1 MRTVSMIAA
10 LVLSGAEAMSHA
22 EDRTFEK
29 RVAADAHGI
38 VEVSNVAGVVNVIGW
53 DRPEV
58 EVQADFDEGVE
69 RVDVSTQGG
78 RTLVKV
84 VLPRESRRNEDAD
97 ADLNVKVPR
106 GSELTLVTVSADV
119 GVEQVL
125 GAQRLKTVS
134 GSVNTQ
140 VAGASAEIN
149 SVSGDIQVTGS
160 ATPATQR
167 FSTVSGNVTLEH
179 GAGDVEATS
188 VSGDVQVEVAP
199 ARSVRLRSTSGDLNF
214 HGKLARDG
222 TLDAES
228 MSGDVTLKAGGGY
241 EYEASSFSGEIEG
254 CFGKEAERTGAHAPG
269 SRLNGKLG
277 DGSARVH
284 ARTMSGDVSLCG
296 E

>member
-1 MRTVSMIAA
+1 MRTLSVIAA
-10 LVLSGAEAMSHA
+10 LVLSGAGAVSHA

-29 RVAADAHGI
+29 RVAADARGI
-38 VEVSNVAGVVNVIGW
+38 VEVSNVAGVVNVVGW

-58 EVQADFDEGVE
+58 EVQADLEEGVE
-69 RVDVSTQGG
+69 RVDVSTEGG

-84 VLPRESRRNEDAD
+84 VLPRESRRNDDAD

-119 GVEQVL
+119 GVKQVL

-134 GSVNTQ
+134 GSINTQ
-140 VAGASAEIN
+140 VAGANAEIN
-149 SVSGDIQVTGS
+149 SVSGDIQVSGS
-160 ATPATQR
+160 GAPATQR
-167 FSTVSGNVTLEH
+167 FNTVSGNVTLEH

-199 ARSVRLRSTSGDLNF
+199 ARSVRLRSTSGDLSF
-214 HGKLARDG
+214 HGKLAGDG
-222 TLDAES
+222 SLDAES
-228 MSGDVTLKAGGGY
+228 MSGDVTLEAGGGY
-241 EYEASSFSGEIEG
+241 EYEASSFSGEVEG
-254 CFGKEAERTGAHAPG
+254 CFGKDAERAGAHAPG

-277 DGSARVH
+277 DGSARVR